1 MKIWRFH
8 FIKLCFAGA
17 GVVGFELACL
27 GLNWLPCISL
37 SSLTKY
43 MVLIGLRFQNQ
54 ALLHLPSTFA
64 NEFLSGLNCK
74 VNLIHANVSSIISCS
89 TKRLFR
95 ATLLWTSHAFPTFCL
110 HSLAPFL
117 FLHKLIGPLMQEVNP
132 HLKCTPP
139 HPQLFPGSLQ
149 LTYPWLCLL
158 LCSASFKLLCF
169 PFLTSGSCSCFPAV
183 RPLHYLC
190 HCHRKMKVGLNR
202 EKAHSGACDGNPK
215 QQRFQLNQARLTKAL
230 EFPTCAQYFVGGIQ
244 PKLLSGTN
252 IFMREMILVAYS
264 IVLQE
269 PVCKTKFSR
278 PFTDSHA
285 LFLAFHLS
293 DRKIQS
299 WWRRTTGGWAEFPPT
314 TTWEGILH
322 SIPFPKR
329 RDFCLN
335 WAIIG

>member
-139 HPQLFPGSLQ
+139 PPAIPRLPTAHLSL
-149 LTYPWLCLL
+149 TVFAAL
-158 LCSASFKLLCF
+158 LC
-169 PFLTSGSCSCFPAV
+169 
-183 RPLHYLC
+183 
-190 HCHRKMKVGLNR
+190 
-202 EKAHSGACDGNPK
+202 
-215 QQRFQLNQARLTKAL
+215 QL
-230 EFPTCAQYFVGGIQ
+230 
-244 PKLLSGTN
+244 
-252 IFMREMILVAYS
+252 
-264 IVLQE
+264 
-269 PVCKTKFSR
+269 
-278 PFTDSHA
+278 
-285 LFLAFHLS
+285 
-293 DRKIQS
+293 
-299 WWRRTTGGWAEFPPT
+299 
-314 TTWEGILH
+314 
-322 SIPFPKR
+322 
-329 RDFCLN
+329 
-335 WAIIG
+335 